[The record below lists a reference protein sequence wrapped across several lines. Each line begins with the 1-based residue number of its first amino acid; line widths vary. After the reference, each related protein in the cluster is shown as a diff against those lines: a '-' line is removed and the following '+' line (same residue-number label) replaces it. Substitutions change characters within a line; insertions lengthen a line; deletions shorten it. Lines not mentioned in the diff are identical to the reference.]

1 MRNGV
6 LTCMALFSM
15 VWPLAGCSAPEPE
28 KTTTSWPDDPE
39 LARLADWLTGSFSS
53 AAQSELDADYHDI
66 RIHAV
71 RIWPDRDHG
80 YWIYLEQAA
89 AASPERPYR
98 QRVYHLTRSGPGLFQ
113 SRVYALPDPEDHVGR
128 WRESGP
134 LAELGPE
141 DLRLREGCDVLLR
154 EAGESAFMGSTL
166 GRHCLSSLRG
176 ASFATSEVV
185 VLRDV
190 LISWDRGFE
199 GSGDQVWGAEK
210 GPYLFKK
217 LENSGLD
224 GSWPVWVGAENPD
237 R

>member
-1 MRNGV
+1 MRATILNWV
-6 LTCMALFSM
+6 ALFSIA
-15 VWPLAGCSAPEPE
+15 WPLASCSGPAPETPVAAPP
-28 KTTTSWPDDPE
+28 SDPA

-53 AAQSELDADYHDI
+53 EAQSGLDPDFFDI
-66 RIHAV
+66 RIQAV
-71 RIWPDRDHG
+71 RIWNERDDG

-89 AASPERPYR
+89 ADAPERPYR
-98 QRVYHLTRSGPGLFQ
+98 QRVYHLTRLDPGLFQ
-113 SRVYALPDPEDHVGR
+113 SRIFALNDPLSHAGR
-128 WRESGP
+128 WRESRP

-141 DLRLREGCDVLLR
+141 DLLPRQGCEVLLR
-154 EAGESAFMGSTL
+154 EAGETAFMGSTL
-166 GRHCLSSLRG
+166 GRHCLSTLRG

-199 GSGDQVWGAEK
+199 GAGEQVWGAEK

-224 GSWPVWVGAENPD
+224 
-237 R
+237 